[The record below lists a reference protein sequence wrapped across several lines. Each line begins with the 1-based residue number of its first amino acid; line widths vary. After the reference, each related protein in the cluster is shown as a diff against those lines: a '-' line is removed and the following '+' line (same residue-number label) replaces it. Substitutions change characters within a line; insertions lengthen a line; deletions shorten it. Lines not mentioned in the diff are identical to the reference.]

1 MESIAQLIG
10 LSVAE
15 LTQLLMLAAVL
26 LVGLFILR
34 AVMKL
39 TAAIFR
45 MGCLAI
51 LFIVA
56 AVFLLQVLGN

>member
-10 LSVAE
+10 LNAAE
-15 LTQLLMLAAVL
+15 LMQLLMLAGIL
-26 LVGLFILR
+26 LVGLFVLR

-39 TAAIFR
+39 TATIFR
-45 MGCLAI
+45 IGCFGI

-56 AVFLLQVLGN
+56 AVFLLQLFGN